1 MMTSIFLHVFN
12 LSMMAG
18 WMVLAVLLLRL
29 CLRKAP
35 RWITCVLWGLV
46 ALRLVVPFTIESPV
60 SLIPTAQM
68 VVSNEDAGS
77 IVPVVDSGMTAVDKP
92 LNDWL
97 QTPVKP
103 QGTPP
108 VQSPLPP
115 VSDTTP
121 DVPQGG
127 TNVTPQPPVVD
138 TPTAPEEKAVSRME
152 RLLMIAAPVW
162 LVGIG
167 LMLLY
172 ELISFLRVRSR
183 VLDAVHLCD
192 NVWQSDRV
200 ESPFI
205 FGLFRPRIYVPYGL
219 DRPVLES
226 VLAHER
232 AHLHRCDHWVK
243 VFAFTLLAMYW
254 YNPLLWVA
262 YILLCRDIEVACD
275 ERVIRSLD
283 KDTRRQYATA
293 LLQCGVERRSIA
305 ACPLAFGE
313 VSIKHR
319 IKSVLNYRRPML
331 RVIVASL
338 AVCAVAAVCLL
349 TVPMS
354 RAESIGESS
363 VTTEADVDAATTTT
377 TSPTNG
383 TTTGAPPNGSTAG
396 STVNGVTSTQMA
408 AGQTTSTLLQDGNHT
423 HSYGSWQIAVAPA
436 CETSGYRQRG
446 CACGATETENI
457 AAVGH
462 TYIQKVCVTCGE
474 AEETGLE
481 SYYNGQPNVVGN
493 ENGASTVAAQ
503 SGWLYFAA
511 DNCRIIKMTIDG
523 YAVSTLWMGE
533 ASVVKNINVCGDWIY
548 FYWMDE
554 TNLQKS
560 CIAKVRT
567 DGSGFAV
574 LRQGE
579 NVYEMLVVNDKL
591 YFTAVGENFS
601 DWALECCPLYVM
613 SVNGGEVR
621 MLHEGYVDSLSSDG
635 ASLYFRYIHSSGAQS
650 VRRLRLSTNA
660 VSTVMEKANV
670 NQLSLEGDRLYFVAP
685 IAGQAID
692 RIQSISVDGGAVTEH
707 GLASGNGEW
716 LHVMGNYIYYYGRQA
731 SGSSGII
738 ELNKNTGSER
748 MIYVADDD
756 VPCERGQGILMMT
769 QWSEDGSYYVVNLFN
784 PYTNRWTQVSYI

>member
-1 MMTSIFLHVFN
+1 MMTSIFLHIFN
-12 LSMMAG
+12 LSVMAG
-18 WMVLAVLLLRL
+18 WMVLVVLLLRL

-60 SLIPTAQM
+60 SLIPTAET
-68 VVSNEDAGS
+68 VVRVEDAAVS
-77 IVPVVDSGMTAVDKP
+77 APVVNSGVTAVDKP

-97 QTPVKP
+97 QMPANPQITPS
-103 QGTPP
+103 
-108 VQSPLPP
+108 VQ
-115 VSDTTP
+115 
-121 DVPQGG
+121 VPAED
-127 TNVTPQPPVVD
+127 TNVTPQPPVED
-138 TPTAPEEKAVSRME
+138 TPTVPEETLVDDEVKAVSRAE
-152 RLLMIAAPVW
+152 RILQITVPAW
-162 LVGIG
+162 LVGVG

-172 ELISFLRVRSR
+172 ELFSILRVRSR
-183 VLDAVHLCD
+183 VLDAVLLHD

-205 FGLFRPRIYVPYGL
+205 LGLFRPHIYVSYGL
-219 DRPVLES
+219 EEPVLES

-232 AHLHRCDHWVK
+232 AHLRRCDHWTK
-243 VFAFTLLAMYW
+243 VFAFTLLAVYW
-254 YNPLLWVA
+254 YHPLLWVG

-275 ERVIRSLD
+275 ERVIRNLD
-283 KDTRRQYATA
+283 ENNRREYAAA
-293 LLQCGVERRSIA
+293 LLQCGIERRSIA
-305 ACPLAFGE
+305 AYPLAFGE
-313 VSIKHR
+313 VSIKQR
-319 IKSVLNYRRPML
+319 IRAVLRYRRPMF
-331 RVIVASL
+331 RVVVASL
-338 AVCAVAAVCLL
+338 SVCALAAACLL
-349 TVPMS
+349 TVPIS
-354 RAESIGESS
+354 HAEEIVESS
-363 VTTEADVDAATTTT
+363 VTTEVDVESTTT
-377 TSPTNG
+377 TSSSTNRS
-383 TTTGAPPNGSTAG
+383 TTEVLSNGLSTAAISN
-396 STVNGVTSTQMA
+396 STVTVQTKPS
-408 AGQTTSTLLQDGNHT
+408 QTTSTLLQDGNHT
-423 HSYGSWQIAVAPA
+423 HSYGSWQIENAPT
-436 CETSGYRQRG
+436 CEIPGYRRRV
-446 CACGATETENI
+446 CSCGATETESI

-462 TYIQKVCVTCGE
+462 TYIRKVCVTCGE
-474 AEETGLE
+474 AEDTGLVPDD
-481 SYYNGQPNVVGN
+481 SGQPNMVGN

-511 DNCRIIKMTIDG
+511 DNCRIMKMTMDG

-533 ASVVKNINVCGDWIY
+533 AGVVKNINVSGDWIY

-554 TNLQKS
+554 TDMQKS

-579 NVYEMLVVNDKL
+579 HVYEMLVVNDKL
-591 YFTAVGENFS
+591 YFTSVGQNFS
-601 DWALECCPLYVM
+601 NWALECCPMYVM
-613 SVNGGEVR
+613 SVNGGETR

-635 ASLYFRYIHSSGAQS
+635 ESIYFRYIHTSGAQS

-660 VSTVMEKANV
+660 VFTVMEKVNF
-670 NQLSLEGDRLYFVAP
+670 NQLVLEGDRLYFVTP

-769 QWSEDGSYYVVNLFN
+769 QRSEDGSYYVVNLFN